1 MKPLIKICGITNLED
16 ALFAAKLDVWALGF
30 VFADSPR
37 KVSKNVVKNIVEKLP
52 PYVSKVGV
60 FVDERIDTIKSA
72 VESCKLD
79 MVQLHGKES
88 PGDCKNIRRFIKV
101 IKALRVRSEDSLKK
115 LPEYNVDLYL
125 LDTYSEE
132 LHGGTGR
139 VFNWDLAVKA
149 KKFGKNI
156 MLAGGL
162 NPENIVEAIQK
173 ATPYAVDVSSG
184 VEEAPGRKNKILMEK
199 LALKVKNL

>member
-16 ALFAAKLDVWALGF
+16 ALFASKLDVWALGF

-37 KVSKNVVKNIVEKLP
+37 KVSKDVVKNIVEKLP
-52 PYVSKVGV
+52 PYISKVGV
-60 FVDERIDTIKSA
+60 FVDEHIDIIKSA

-79 MVQLHGKES
+79 MVQLHGDES
-88 PGDCKNIRRFIKV
+88 PGDCESIRRFTKV
-101 IKALRVRSEDSLKK
+101 IKALRVKSEDSLKR
-115 LPEYNVDLYL
+115 LPVYKVDLYL

-132 LHGGTGR
+132 FHGGTGKA
-139 VFNWDLAVKA
+139 FNWDLAVKA

-162 NPENIVEAIQK
+162 NPENIADAVQK
-173 ATPYAVDVSSG
+173 VNPYAVDVSSG
-184 VEEAPGRKNKILMEK
+184 VEETPGRKNKVLMEK
-199 LALKVKNL
+199 LVLKVKKL